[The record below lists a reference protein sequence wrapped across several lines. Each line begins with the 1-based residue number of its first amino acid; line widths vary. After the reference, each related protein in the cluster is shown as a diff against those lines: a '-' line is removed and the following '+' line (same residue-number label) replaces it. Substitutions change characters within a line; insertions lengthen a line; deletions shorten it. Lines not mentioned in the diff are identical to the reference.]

1 MHAVSSRGGSEPWA
15 ESASSVAAE
24 VGQGLAKRVDRVAVS
39 ALRRADS
46 PRRSLDRE
54 HIETLA
60 GLDEPFRP
68 IVVRAGTMDV
78 VDGLHRLEAAVH
90 RGDQEIA
97 VRWFHGGPQEAYVYA
112 VHANTVHGLPLSL
125 AERRTAA
132 ERILLTHPQWSDRR
146 IAAVAGLS
154 ARAVAELRAAR
165 QPSDGAT
172 VRVGRDDRA
181 RPLDPQRGRVLAA
194 RLLHTQPDA
203 SLRTIAAQAGISPG
217 TVRDVRARLSRGEHP
232 VPARQRRAAREP
244 KAAAA
249 APGGLQTVDPAAS
262 PPVSGDAAHP
272 PAAIDACPGA
282 PVRLRAEARAKRPGR
297 EVPTELYDIE
307 ATLRSLRRD
316 PALRFTEEGRFLLR
330 TLEPQLLLAA
340 EQQRILHRVPGHV
353 APRLSAAARAYAAS
367 LNAFADQLDSC
378 GRLSQLP
385 AVRAF

>member
-1 MHAVSSRGGSEPWA
+1 MRGRSGPWG

-24 VGQGLAKRVDRVAVS
+24 VGQGLTKRVDRVAVS

-46 PRRSLDRE
+46 PRQSLDRE
-54 HIETLA
+54 HVETLA
-60 GLDEPFRP
+60 DLDEPFRP
-68 IVVRAGTMDV
+68 IVVRAGTMEV
-78 VDGLHRLEAAVH
+78 VDGLHRLEAAVR

-125 AERRTAA
+125 AERRAA
-132 ERILLTHPQWSDRR
+132 ARHILLTHPQWSDRR

-154 ARAVAELRAAR
+154 ARAVAELRDTRGPA
-165 QPSDGAT
+165 DGAA

-217 TVRDVRARLSRGEHP
+217 TVRDVRARLSRGEDP

-244 KAAAA
+244 AVAA
-249 APGGLQTVDPAAS
+249 APPSGLQAVAPAAS
-262 PPVSGDAAHP
+262 TPAPGEAANP
-272 PAAIDACPGA
+272 PAAVAACTGA
-282 PVRLRAEARAKRPGR
+282 PTRLRAQARTRRSGR
-297 EVPTELYDIE
+297 EDATQLYDIE

-316 PALRFTEEGRFLLR
+316 PALRLTEEGRFLLR

-367 LNAFADQLDSC
+367 LNEFADQLDSC

-385 AVRAF
+385 AARAF